1 MKKKISFKNTPPF
14 LKNRHL
20 RWVTFFISLLSICGT
35 VIAFLYGSVAGTI
48 MLVLTCIGLAYVINW
63 MNHLSI
69 NRDEYIS
76 DLSYRIHRG
85 ESETMLEMPI
95 GVMILSDDQK
105 IEWVNPYLQPYFGD
119 QDVLG
124 KSVVDVAP
132 GLNSLISKFWDSS
145 DTNEVTWNH
154 HHFSMLVQKEFHTVY
169 LMDVTSYYDIEERYN
184 NEKVSIGEIFL
195 DNYDEITQ
203 SMTDQEISNL
213 LNYVTN
219 ELSGWAREFGMYLK
233 QIDDDHFM
241 IIAYASS
248 LKEIEED
255 KFKILDKIRE
265 STSKQNFPLTLS
277 VGIAYDDSN
286 LNSLA
291 DQAQSDL
298 DLALGRGGDQVVVKA
313 KDQEARFYGGKTN
326 PMEKRTR
333 VRARMTSQAL
343 QEVMKESDQI
353 FVQGHQRPDMDAIG
367 ACFGIRRLAQM
378 NNKKCWIVIDQ
389 SQLHSDVK
397 RLLETSKE
405 YPEIFDSII
414 TPDEALQKAT
424 DNSLLIMVDHSKPS
438 MSISEPLYERLAN
451 RVVIIDHHRRG
462 EEFPPNPILVYIE
475 PYASSTCEL
484 ITEMF
489 EYQSQDA
496 EPINKLEATAMLT
509 GIFIDTQ
516 SFSMRT
522 GTRTFDAASYLRS
535 AGADSEE
542 MQQFMEENVDDYL
555 ARNHLISLV
564 EFIDEDRRIAL
575 IAGEDDHPYDPVTAA
590 QAADSILTVSGV
602 EASFVATERPN
613 GVVGISA
620 RSNGDVNVQII
631 MERLGGGGHLSSGAT
646 QISDKKVS
654 EVKPILIQTIKDVLS
669 GETEA
674 DSNDKIDE

>member
-1 MKKKISFKNTPPF
+1 MKKKISFKNMPPF
-14 LKNRHL
+14 LNNKRL
-20 RWVTFFISLLSICGT
+20 RWITLFISLLAVFGT
-35 VIAFLYGSVAGTI
+35 VVAFLYNSYVGIGFLLFI
-48 MLVLTCIGLAYVINW
+48 CLGLAYTFNL
-63 MNHLSI
+63 MNHLSVDH
-69 NRDEYIS
+69 DEYLS

-124 KSVVDVAP
+124 EPVVNVAP
-132 GLNSLISKFWDSS
+132 GLNSLISKYWSSS
-145 DTNEVTWNH
+145 DTNDVTWNH
-154 HHFSMLVQKEFHTVY
+154 HHFSMLIQKEFHTVY
-169 LMDVTSYYDIEERYN
+169 LMDVTNYYDIEERYN

-219 ELSGWAREFGMYLK
+219 ELSGWAHEFGMYLK

-241 IIAYASS
+241 VIAYASS
-248 LKEIEED
+248 LRAIEED

-277 VGIAYDDSN
+277 VGIAYGDSN

-343 QEVMKESDQI
+343 QEIMKESDQI
-353 FVQGHQRPDMDAIG
+353 FVQGHNRPDMDAIG
-367 ACFGIRRLAQM
+367 ACFGIRRIAKM
-378 NNKKCWIVIDQ
+378 NNKKCWIVVDQ

-397 RLLETSKE
+397 KLIETSKE

-414 TPDEALQKAT
+414 TPEEALQKAT

-438 MSISEPLYERLAN
+438 MSISEDLYKRLAN

-509 GIFIDTQ
+509 GIFIDTK

-542 MQQFMEENVDDYL
+542 MQQFMEESVDDYL
-555 ARNHLISLV
+555 SRNHLISLV
-564 EFIDEDRRIAL
+564 HFIDDNRHIAVV
-575 IAGEDDHPYDPVTAA
+575 AGEDDKTYDPVTAA
-590 QAADSILTVSGV
+590 QAADALLNMAGV
-602 EASFVATERPN
+602 DASFVATKRAD

-646 QISDKKVS
+646 QISDKLVS
-654 EVKPILIQTIKDVLS
+654 EVKPELVETIKDVLS
-669 GETEA
+669 DET
-674 DSNDKIDE
+674 DGQSDDKIES